1 MPAERT
7 YEGIY
12 PQQWTKIKDAAKK
25 YGFKLEMDQGKA
37 EAFGV
42 TITWERRYQVA
53 STAEPSLRIVI
64 LKARKYW
71 TQTKPDESL
80 VDNPRCDLLT
90 EGYFFDFSVTRRAA
104 SVPLPQ

>member
-1 MPAERT
+1 MIESIPMPAERT

-53 STAEPSLRIVI
+53 STAEPSLRIAI
-64 LKARKYW
+64 LKAGILD
-71 TQTKPDESL
+71 PDEALRILDGIIQDAIS
-80 VDNPRCDLLT
+80 
-90 EGYFFDFSVTRRAA
+90 
-104 SVPLPQ
+104 